1 MYSENEPGIVMTVNN
16 FRQTIDINSNLN
28 ISQSPQILTGSIGW
42 ENPNDYYSFN
52 LSDRSSFNVA
62 VSDLSANLNVQ
73 VLDGNGS
80 VVAGS
85 YNRRKFDE
93 SINVVLEAGEYYVE
107 VYRFS
112 RAVSNYNLK
121 FSSNLLTETVPSTSL
136 STSVNEWFDRV
147 VQNVGIQ
154 DVGIRQTVKSS
165 LTDGIINRNEMIAIL
180 RDSKDGE
187 IIDATEFA
195 DLQALISNSS
205 TLSISEPVKIL
216 ANKIINGDTAN
227 QKYQG
232 NPLGN
237 LSAGSNNIYM
247 ENLINKWFLG
257 SDRPSTTET
266 YRQVSGSLFQN
277 GISYQDIKQGK
288 VNDCFLLIGLA
299 TTAIN
304 SAKTIE
310 NMFIDN
316 GDNTFTVKFWRNQ
329 VADYVTVDR
338 YLPTDASGNFVYAS
352 KGRNYNDS
360 SNELWVALAEKAYT
374 QLNESGGIYQDNT
387 NSYFGIGNGGYIA
400 DALQH
405 ITGSKVLMSV
415 PLDLNIIINATNLG
429 ESIGFGSKSKPVAN
443 NIVAAHAYAL
453 VNYNSSNQKFTLFN
467 PWGID
472 SSSKPAFLELSWS
485 EIESNFSYW
494 DGTKQYT

>member
-28 ISQSPQILTGSIGW
+28 ISRNPQVLTGSIGW
-42 ENPNDYYSFN
+42 ENINDYYSFN

-62 VSDLSANLNVQ
+62 IADLSANLNLQ
-73 VLDGNGS
+73 VLDSNGS
-80 VVAGS
+80 IVAGS
-85 YNRRKFDE
+85 YNRRKSDD

-107 VYRFS
+107 VYRS
-112 RAVSNYNLK
+112 GRAVSNYNLK
-121 FSSNLLTETVPSTSL
+121 FSSNLFTETVPSTSF
-136 STSVNEWFDRV
+136 STSANEWFDRV

-165 LTDGIINRNEMIAIL
+165 FADGVIDRNEMIAIL
-180 RDSKDGE
+180 RDSEDAG
-187 IIDATEFA
+187 IIDTTEFS
-195 DLQALISNSS
+195 DLKSLINSS
-205 TLSISEPVKIL
+205 VALSISEAVRVL
-216 ANKIINGDTAN
+216 ANKIINGDIAN

-237 LSAGSNNIYM
+237 LSAGSSDIHM

-257 SDRPSTTET
+257 RDRPSTTET
-266 YRQVSGSLFQN
+266 YQQANGSLFQN

-288 VNDCFLLIGLA
+288 INDCFFLIGLA

-304 SAKTIE
+304 SVKTIE

-329 VADYVTVDR
+329 VADYVTVDK
-338 YLPTDASGNFVYAS
+338 YLPIDVSGNFVYAS
-352 KGRNYNDS
+352 KGRSYNNS
-360 SNELWVALAEKAYT
+360 TNELWVTLAEKAYA

-387 NSYFGIGNGGYIA
+387 NSYSGIGNGGYIA

-415 PLDLNIIINATNLG
+415 PLDLNIIIKATNLG
-429 ESIGFGSKSKPVAN
+429 ESIGFGSKSKPISD

-453 VNYNSSNQKFTLFN
+453 VNYNSSTQKFTLFN

-494 DGTKQYT
+494 DATKQYT